1 MKVRSAKKVIAKK
14 SFAKKVAARQNYEN
28 TKKKFKK
35 QVKRI
40 SKFFGM
46 DSVKCTANPAK
57 SIRVMQEYAQKGHVF
72 TALFPNRSVQTPPE
86 LKLPFGMPVVVVDP
100 TQPKKKVKRVLK
112 SEVVKTYF
120 NQEKLSFEQLMQR
133 FGFR

>member
-1 MKVRSAKKVIAKK
+1 MKVRSAKKAFAKK
-14 SFAKKVAARQNYEN
+14 SFAKKVAVRQNYED

-46 DSVKCTANPAK
+46 DSVKCTANPQK
-57 SIRVMQEYAQKGHVF
+57 SIQVMQEYAKKGHVF
-72 TALFPNRSVQTPPE
+72 TALFPNKSVATPAE

-112 SEVVKTYF
+112 SEVVRTYF
-120 NQEKLSFEQLMQR
+120 TQEKLSFAQLMGK